1 MIRLAVD
8 IGGTFTDAV
17 ILDEETQTVNLSKVP
32 STPDDYSQG
41 VLTSIRRLRES
52 MSGIENFVH
61 GTTVG
66 TNAIIQ
72 GAFKNAA
79 LLGTEGFR
87 DVLEIGRGNRV
98 DMYDPFYRM
107 PEPLIARD
115 KRIEI
120 HERMSST
127 GAAITPLDLETSRNL
142 VRSLVDSGV
151 NAIAVCLINSYAN
164 STHEERLASL
174 IRELYPSVL
183 VSISTEITNE
193 YNEYERTSTTVIN
206 TLLLHIMNRY
216 LGILE
221 EEISRIGFPGKLM
234 LMQSNGGLM
243 TASLARK
250 IPVHTINSGLV
261 GGILAVKALGSM
273 IGIQNLIGADM
284 GGTSFDVELVIDGRY
299 ETTPMMRIM
308 TPKSGP
314 DGYPLLIPAVDI
326 HAIGTGGGSIAWIDK
341 TGSMHVGPMSASAFP
356 GPACYGKGGKD
367 PTVTDANLILGRLNP
382 GKFLGGEM
390 KVYPELARSALK
402 HITDYYSMDI
412 LEAAEGILK
421 IAVPNMASAIRTMTV
436 ERGIDPRG
444 FSMVSFGGA
453 GPLHA
458 NLIARELQ
466 IGRTFVSTMP
476 GNFSAWGMLTADFRR
491 DYVLTRILSM
501 EKLEISELEERF
513 AKLETHAEKILL
525 GEGISKDRMVLIRAL
540 DMRYVGQGHALTLQL
555 PRSKFNEKIKGEI
568 ESLFDNLHLKR
579 YLHNAP
585 SQPKELVA
593 IRLSSIGQM
602 KKASLS
608 KIKSGTIEPPS
619 DSLQDPR
626 EVYIDGSFK
635 KCKIYDRSR
644 LLANNLIHGPSIIE
658 ERVSTTLLLDGY
670 VAEVDPF
677 GHLVISGV
685 DSI

>member
-1 MIRLAVD
+1 MLRLAVD

-17 ILDEETQTVNLSKVP
+17 ILDEENQTVHLSKVP
-32 STPDDYSQG
+32 STPSDYAEG
-41 VLTSIRRLRES
+41 VLTSIRRLQDS
-52 MSGIENFVH
+52 MVNVENFIH

-72 GAFKNAA
+72 GVFQNAA

-107 PEPLIARD
+107 PEPLIPRD
-115 KRIEI
+115 RRIELR
-120 HERMSST
+120 ERMSSA
-127 GAAITPLDLETSRNL
+127 GDVITPLDEQSSKKLIK
-142 VRSLVDSGV
+142 SLVESGV

-164 STHEERLASL
+164 SAHEERVKSL
-174 IRELYPSVL
+174 IHELYPSVL

-193 YNEYERTSTTVIN
+193 YNEYERTSTSVLN

-221 EEISRIGFPGKLM
+221 EEISLMGFPGKLM

-261 GGILAVKALGSM
+261 GGILAVKALGGI

-308 TPKSGP
+308 SPRSGP

-341 TGSMHVGPMSASAFP
+341 AGSLHVGPMSASASP
-356 GPACYGKGGKD
+356 GPASYGKGGND
-367 PTVTDANLILGRLNP
+367 PTVTDANLLLGRLNP
-382 GKFLGGEM
+382 QKFLGGEM
-390 KVYPELARSALK
+390 KVYPDLARSALK
-402 HITDYYSMDI
+402 KIADYYSMDVI
-412 LEAAEGILK
+412 EAAEGILK

-436 ERGIDPRG
+436 ERGIDPRD

-466 IGRTFVSTMP
+466 IRRTFVSMMP

-491 DYVLTRILSM
+491 DYVQTKIVGM
-501 EKLEISELEERF
+501 EKLEIGDIEERF
-513 AKLETHAEKILL
+513 AKMEVHAEKTMF
-525 GEGISKDRMVLIRAL
+525 GEGISRDRMILVREL
-540 DMRYVGQGHALTLQL
+540 DIRYVGQGHALTIPL
-555 PRSKFNEKIKGEI
+555 PRSRFDEKIKREI
-568 ESLFDNLHLKR
+568 ESQFDDVHLNR
-579 YLHNAP
+579 YMHNAP
-585 SQPKELVA
+585 LQPKELVA
-593 IRLSSIGQM
+593 IRLVSIGQM
-602 KKASLS
+602 KKASLTR
-608 KIKSGTIEPPS
+608 IRSGTIEPTP
-619 DSLQDPR
+619 DSVQNPR
-626 EVYIDGSFK
+626 EVYIDGAFK

-644 LLANNLIHGPSIIE
+644 LLANNVILGPAIIE
-658 ERVSTTLLLDGY
+658 ERVSTTMLLDGY
-670 VAEVDPF
+670 SVEVDPF
-677 GHLVISGV
+677 GHLIISSG
-685 DSI
+685 